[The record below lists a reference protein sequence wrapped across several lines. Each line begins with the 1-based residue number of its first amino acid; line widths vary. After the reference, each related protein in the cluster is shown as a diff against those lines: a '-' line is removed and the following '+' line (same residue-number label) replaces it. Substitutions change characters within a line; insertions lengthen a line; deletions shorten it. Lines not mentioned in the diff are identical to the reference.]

1 MLPNLKNISS
11 SSNWLTKEEI
21 QDTILVYVVS
31 SSLFSQSPD
40 LKLDVWFIFWS
51 ELAFFIPKICDP
63 VYPFV
68 AGRGTTSRAWDRAPI

>member
-21 QDTILVYVVS
+21 QDTILIYVVS
-31 SSLFSQSPD
+31 SSSFNQSPD
-40 LKLDVWFIFWS
+40 SKFDVWFQFWA

-68 AGRGTTSRAWDRAPI
+68 AGRGNTSRAWDHALI